1 MIKIKFI
8 IVIVL
13 ALIIARAGMAQSV
26 VYNNEIFTGTADV
39 TATQQVVLQEGF
51 RAMKG
56 STVHVYI
63 DANTKDNDTYT
74 VDTGSTPS
82 GTPSS
87 GQNYIRTMSMLVP
100 YTGPYAQNYKRI
112 ETEQY
117 YNGLGKPIQT
127 VVMEGSPDNND
138 IVTPVAYDSYG
149 RQTGQYLPYVDNS
162 NNGAFVSNAINE
174 CINYYRYEFPT
185 GRESDTRP
193 YSVINYENSPLNRV
207 LGETPIGSAW
217 STKPT
222 SITYATNASSVISW
236 DESGDAKTYA
246 SGQLYVTTFTDEDG
260 HQTREYKD
268 KQGRVVLKES
278 KDGSYWRKT
287 HYVFDKY
294 GLLRIVVP
302 PKATGTD
309 QPGLVYKYTYDSKRR
324 MVTKILP
331 GGNSLYMANTIYMVY
346 DARDRLVM
354 TRDGNMAE
362 NGKWLATVYDAFN
375 RPVIT
380 ALVSGSSPSSV
391 TSLFASV
398 TGSASYNSGSIF
410 GYSVP
415 SQFGITESNVQT
427 VVYYDNYDF
436 ISRFGSGYTY
446 VDPDLANNPSSNS
459 TQVKGFVTG
468 TLNRVIEGSMA
479 DNLLLSVNYYDEYGR
494 VIRTISDNHLGE
506 KDVVYTDYNF
516 AGEPEQ
522 VTLRHNISGTTEDIK
537 LTTNYVYDHQ
547 GRLLTEKM
555 QVDNEDEICIAA
567 YSYNDLGEVIKKY
580 LHGNSSNQYFNQVV
594 DYTYNVKGWLKKINN
609 IGSLDD
615 DLFAFELRYE
625 NPGPNNI
632 SAPALY
638 NGNIS
643 GMMWQ
648 TVSDAAP
655 KGYGFEYDGLNRL
668 SQGGYADGSS
678 FNQHVN
684 YNYAN
689 YGYDTNGNLNF
700 IERRLNGT
708 IASGGQIDDL
718 AYYFY
723 SSSNQISHV
732 NDYSGNPLGYHDN
745 DGTNITYQYDANG
758 NLFRDYSKGIEI
770 SYNYLNL
777 PDYIDFGDDDEIS
790 YYYTADGT
798 KVRKDVVGA
807 NSENSVVVDY
817 VGPFIYENDELK
829 AIFTSEGRIVPFVS
843 GSDVLYK
850 YEYNLKDHLGNT
862 RVMFAGHSNGQ
873 PELMQTSEYYPFG
886 MVMNKQNYFGEA
898 EMENDYLY
906 NGKEQQNDELSG
918 VSLDWY
924 DFHARF
930 YDAALGRTTTQDP
943 HAENYYS
950 ESSYSFM
957 GNNPIVNVDPTG
969 MDWFY
974 YKKEGEEDAS
984 WNWHKGSEYNH
995 TYTYTEDGEEKTGNI
1010 ALQGSEYLVEYSI
1023 TGTNDE
1029 GSSVGTINVFKQ
1041 QDIVASQ
1048 DGVFTGTNQYSG
1060 TAPADKG
1067 TYFMALNIR
1076 DADGP
1081 QKMNADESNPEAAWG
1096 MQKIPNNTIIPM
1108 RSDPTRG
1115 YSINASYGN
1124 GRVRLIPSEQVSNNN
1139 LLRYGYKDRGLYLH
1153 GKKDPHNWTHG
1164 CVCDKSGSIF
1174 NYLWNNVRK
1183 RTPFVVK

>member
-13 ALIIARAGMAQSV
+13 TLIIARAGMAQSV

-39 TATQQVVLQEGF
+39 TATQQVVLQDGF
-51 RAMKG
+51 HAMKG

-63 DANTKDNDTYT
+63 DPNTKDNDSYT
-74 VDTGSTPS
+74 VDTGLTPS

-87 GQNYIRTMSMLVP
+87 GQNYVRTMSMLVP

-127 VVMEGSPDNND
+127 VILEGSPDNND
-138 IVTPVAYDSYG
+138 NVTPVAYDSYG
-149 RQTGQYLPYVDNS
+149 RQTGQYLPYVDKS

-174 CINYYRYEFPT
+174 CIDFYSDGIPM
-185 GRESDTRP
+185 GRDGDSKP
-193 YSVINYENSPLNRV
+193 YSVINYEDAPLSRV

-217 STKPT
+217 SGKQT
-222 SITYATNASSVISW
+222 SITYSTNTSSVSSW
-236 DESGDAKTYA
+236 DESGNTKTYA

-516 AGEPEQ
+516 VGEPEQ
-522 VTLRHNISGTTEDIK
+522 VILRHNISGTTEDIK

-547 GRLLTEKM
+547 GRLLTENM

-567 YSYNDLGEVIKKY
+567 YSYNELGEVMKKY

-609 IGSLDD
+609 IGSLQD
-615 DLFAFELRYE
+615 DLFAFELRYDS
-625 NPGPNNI
+625 PGPNYI
-632 SAPALY
+632 EEDSLF

-643 GMMWQ
+643 AMMWQ

-655 KGYGFEYDGLNRL
+655 KGYGFEYDALNRITT
-668 SQGGYADGSS
+668 SYYAEGTS
-678 FNQHVN
+678 FNN
-684 YNYAN
+684 N
-689 YGYDTNGNLNF
+689 YGNNRTNYIYDLNGNF
-700 IERRLNGT
+700 DHVDRYLNGVY
-708 IASGGQIDDL
+708 IDDL
-718 AYYFY
+718 EYYY
-723 SSSNQISHV
+723 NTSSNQISHV
-732 NDYSGNPLGYHDN
+732 LDNSYNPLGYHDN

-829 AIFTSEGRIVPFVS
+829 AIFTSEGRIVPFIS

-873 PELMQTSEYYPFG
+873 PELMQTAEYYPFG

-924 DFHARF
+924 DYGARF
-930 YDAALGRTTTQDP
+930 YDPALGRWHVIDNK
-943 HAENYYS
+943 AEKYYGTS
-950 ESSYSFM
+950 PYTYAI
-957 GNNPIVNVDPTG
+957 NNPILFLDPDGNEVWKSITSNNDGTRTVTLNFDIRVTNSGGFSSTDVAKWSGKIASQIESSFSGNGADGKTTYVAKVN
-969 MDWFY
+969 MDLSGEDQSNNYTMDFVSNVKDKEGNTRSSWGRMDGKFGDTKDNNMQIKAPGEDNGI
-974 YKKEGEEDAS
+974 YKKQTEEGVGRTGAHEVG
-984 WNWHKGSEYNH
+984 H
-995 TYTYTEDGEEKTGNI
+995 TGN
-1010 ALQGSEYLVEYSI
+1010 LYHPTSSHNKLTGVDVQGNLMHQS
-1023 TGTNDE
+1023 
-1029 GSSVGTINVFKQ
+1029 
-1041 QDIVASQ
+1041 
-1048 DGVFTGTNQYSG
+1048 
-1060 TAPADKG
+1060 
-1067 TYFMALNIR
+1067 
-1076 DADGP
+1076 
-1081 QKMNADESNPEAAWG
+1081 SNPKNGKDLKSVQLDEFSKHVQEG
-1096 MQKIPNNTIIPM
+1096 
-1108 RSDPTRG
+1108 DP
-1115 YSINASYGN
+1115 
-1124 GRVRLIPSEQVSNNN
+1124 
-1139 LLRYGYKDRGLYLH
+1139 KDR
-1153 GKKDPHNWTHG
+1153 K
-1164 CVCDKSGSIF
+1164 
-1174 NYLWNNVRK
+1174 
-1183 RTPFVVK
+1183 